1 MRILQRAHR
10 RPGPRGAAMTARQK
24 SSPSTEADDYRI
36 ARRCKVCSRYLTD
49 PNSVRAGVG
58 PTCATRGADG

>member
-1 MRILQRAHR
+1 
-10 RPGPRGAAMTARQK
+10 MTARQK